1 VLHQAAQD
9 SINPYAQPTPPPEGT
24 AIWRSPAPAKPQSLL
39 EHSRRSFKRWTAAA
53 VVGLLVAAV
62 GQAGFWTAA
71 DGDSQRAWMV
81 LTVFGLLAV
90 GLAACTNAVTVFVV
104 RSWRS
109 YYYFNGHLGRVLS
122 DVGRRHDYLT
132 DTGAASSGGWPDRW
146 LQPPWRIP
154 AKSHKGPPA
163 HWQVQPRPEIHTHP
177 CRR

>member
-1 VLHQAAQD
+1 VTIRQ
-9 SINPYAQPTPPPEGT
+9 
-24 AIWRSPAPAKPQSLL
+24 WPAPQARPWSLL

-53 VVGLLVAAV
+53 VVGLLVAAA
-62 GQAGFWTAA
+62 GQAGFWTA
-71 DGDSQRAWMV
+71 DDEDSRRAWMV

-90 GLAACTNAVTVFVV
+90 GLAVCTNAITVSVA
-104 RSWRS
+104 RSWRRYPLLS
-109 YYYFNGHLGRVLS
+109 GPLGRERS
-122 DVGRRHDYLT
+122 DVGRRLDYLT

-177 CRR
+177 GRR